1 MEFNSLI
8 FLLSFPLI
16 VVLYYLLPGRGKTF
30 WIFAASCIFYMCWNY
45 KYIFLLLSAT
55 IVTYLAGI
63 GMDKCRSQR
72 QKKCILMACILFSVW
87 ILFLFKYFNMFMDT
101 AVALGGLAGIS
112 IKKAGLD
119 LLLPVGI
126 SFYIFQTLGYV
137 IDVYRGDVE
146 AEKNFV
152 NYGAFIT
159 FFPQLVA
166 GPIERSGNLLKQMK
180 EEHHLNPR
188 ECVEG
193 FSRMLWGYF
202 QKVVIADRIAVIVTA
217 VYDDYMSY
225 SGVYIV
231 AATVLFAFQIYCDFD
246 GYTNI
251 AIGAAKILGFDLMTN
266 FNAPYFARSV
276 ADFWHRWHI
285 SLSSWFRDYL
295 YIPLGGNRRGQR
307 KKYRNLMITFLVSG
321 LWHGAN
327 WTYVI
332 WGGLHGAYQ
341 VMENMWKN
349 RFHDKRLSEKGK
361 GNEKA
366 AAFLQW
372 IGTFLAVDFAWLF
385 FRAASVKDAFSMI
398 GRIFGEFR
406 IGDILNREMAV
417 SLGLEMGNIIVLSIA
432 LCILFLSDFLK
443 DKGRIY
449 KKIWQ
454 LPVALRWI
462 VLYIAMFGI
471 LIFGYYGPEYN
482 ASQFIYFQF

>member
-1 MEFNSLI
+1 MIYNSIPFAVFLPI
-8 FLLSFPLI
+8 IFILYWICPSKYRYLFLL
-16 VVLYYLLPGRGKTF
+16 
-30 WIFAASCIFYMCWNY
+30 AASFYFYMY
-45 KYIFLLLSAT
+45 MDPKYIFFLLGTVTVSYLLALALDSARD
-55 IVTYLAGI
+55 VFRKKLYLFIGI
-63 GMDKCRSQR
+63 LALIGV
-72 QKKCILMACILFSVW
+72 LAL
-87 ILFLFKYFNMFMDT
+87 LKYSGF
-101 AVALGGLAGIS
+101 I
-112 IKKAGLD
+112 IEIAGLPSPAIQFM
-119 LLLPVGI
+119 LPVGI

-454 LPVALRWI
+454 LPIALRWI

>member
-8 FLLSFPLI
+8 FLLSFPLFI
-16 VVLYYLLPGRGKTF
+16 VLYYMLPGKGKVL
-30 WIFAASCIFYMCWNY
+30 WIFLASCTFYMCWNY
-45 KYIFLLLSAT
+45 KYIFLLLAAALF
-55 IVTYLAGI
+55 TYLAGL
-63 GMDKCRSQR
+63 GMEKCRNRR
-72 QKKCILMACILFSVW
+72 QKKWILAACILFSIS
-87 ILFLFKYFNMFMDT
+87 ILFVFKYFNMFMDT
-101 AVALGGLAGIS
+101 AAALGGLAGIH
-112 IKKAGLD
+112 IKKAGLE

-126 SFYIFQTLGYV
+126 SFYVFQTLGYV

-152 NYGAFIT
+152 NYGAFVT

-180 EEHHLNPR
+180 GEHRLKPQD
-188 ECVEG
+188 CVEG
-193 FSRMLWGYF
+193 FCRMLWGYF
-202 QKVVIADRIAVIVTA
+202 QKVVIADRIAVVVTA
-217 VYDDYMSY
+217 VYDNYMDY
-225 SGVYIV
+225 SGVYIA

-251 AIGAAKILGFDLMTN
+251 AIGAAKILGFDLMMN
-266 FNAPYFARSV
+266 FDAPYLAGSV

-307 KKYRNLMITFLVSG
+307 KKYRNVMITFLVSG

-327 WTYVI
+327 WTYVV

-341 VMENMWKN
+341 VMENIWKTKFP
-349 RFHDKRLSEKGK
+349 RKRLSENGK
-361 GNEKA
+361 KNEKA
-366 AAFLQW
+366 AGFFRW

-385 FRAASVKDAFSMI
+385 FRAASVGDAFRMI
-398 GRIFGEFR
+398 GRIFGEFG

-417 SLGLEMGNIIVLSIA
+417 SLGLGLENIAVLSIA
-432 LCILFLSDFLK
+432 LFILLLSDLTK
-443 DKGRIY
+443 ERGRIY
-449 KKIWQ
+449 EKIWH
-454 LPVALRWI
+454 LPLALRWI

>member
-72 QKKCILMACILFSVW
+72 QKKCILTACILFSVW

-112 IKKAGLD
+112 IKKAGLH

-180 EEHHLNPR
+180 E
-188 ECVEG
+188 
-193 FSRMLWGYF
+193 
-202 QKVVIADRIAVIVTA
+202 
-217 VYDDYMSY
+217 
-225 SGVYIV
+225 
-231 AATVLFAFQIYCDFD
+231 
-246 GYTNI
+246 
-251 AIGAAKILGFDLMTN
+251 
-266 FNAPYFARSV
+266 
-276 ADFWHRWHI
+276 
-285 SLSSWFRDYL
+285 
-295 YIPLGGNRRGQR
+295 
-307 KKYRNLMITFLVSG
+307 
-321 LWHGAN
+321 
-327 WTYVI
+327 
-332 WGGLHGAYQ
+332 
-341 VMENMWKN
+341 
-349 RFHDKRLSEKGK
+349 
-361 GNEKA
+361 
-366 AAFLQW
+366 
-372 IGTFLAVDFAWLF
+372 
-385 FRAASVKDAFSMI
+385 
-398 GRIFGEFR
+398 
-406 IGDILNREMAV
+406 
-417 SLGLEMGNIIVLSIA
+417 
-432 LCILFLSDFLK
+432 
-443 DKGRIY
+443 
-449 KKIWQ
+449 
-454 LPVALRWI
+454 
-462 VLYIAMFGI
+462 
-471 LIFGYYGPEYN
+471 
-482 ASQFIYFQF
+482 